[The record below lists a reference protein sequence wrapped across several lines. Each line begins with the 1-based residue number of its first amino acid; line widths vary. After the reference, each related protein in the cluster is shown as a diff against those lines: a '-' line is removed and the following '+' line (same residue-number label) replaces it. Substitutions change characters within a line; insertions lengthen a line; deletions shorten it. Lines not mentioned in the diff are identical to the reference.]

1 MIICD
6 LCGEARDCLQKEI
19 EGKEYDICSECW
31 NPLAQKL
38 RGKGRGINRE
48 IVLLPPPT
56 AVKEQE
62 DEERPGSHQKSGA
75 RCNTTRDVSLCPD
88 KSAQAALTSL
98 VGSWFFRLVTRIYG
112 LILVP
117 GAARACDIELFPSH
131 RRYGIRK
138 IVWSLLECCR

>member
-6 LCGEARDCLQKEI
+6 LCGEARGCQQKEI

-31 NPLAQKL
+31 NPSAQKL
-38 RGKGRGINRE
+38 MRKGRAINRE

-75 RCNTTRDVSLCPD
+75 RGNTTRDVSLCPD
-88 KSAQAALTSL
+88 KTPQAPLTSL
-98 VGSWFFRLVTRIYG
+98 SRTVLTPPPSS
-112 LILVP
+112 
-117 GAARACDIELFPSH
+117 FPPP
-131 RRYGIRK
+131 
-138 IVWSLLECCR
+138 